1 MKKFLNI
8 FLLVDKTAIN
18 MALINISSLTN
29 TECTVLGLGDTVNG
43 QKVPVLIIFYYLIYP
58 I

>member
-1 MKKFLNI
+1 
-8 FLLVDKTAIN
+8 

-29 TECTVLGLGDTVNG
+29 IECAVLGLGDTVNG
-43 QKVPVLIIFYYLIYP
+43 QNKVPVLITFYYLIYP